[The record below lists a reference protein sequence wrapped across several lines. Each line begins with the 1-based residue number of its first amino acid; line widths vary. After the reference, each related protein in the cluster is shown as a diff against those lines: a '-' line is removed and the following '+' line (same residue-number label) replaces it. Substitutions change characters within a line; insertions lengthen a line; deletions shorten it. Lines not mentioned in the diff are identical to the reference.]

1 MPIVYSLPGT
11 FHWSQEDKGKL
22 ISIKSQSLIAYL
34 GDYKLSNIIRTTEAI
49 PKTSSMF
56 YFEIKIRDCGTNSVL
71 GIGLTQADPNT
82 RSGCFPGWKRY
93 TTLGIGY
100 HGDDGGIYRQSN
112 KAIERTETF
121 TTGDV
126 AGCFMCQTRIKEE
139 EVTLVQ
145 FTKNGQKFLSPRII
159 ENSEWYPTIGMA
171 SPGASISTNFGE
183 GPFVYDPIG
192 I

>member
-1 MPIVYSLPGT
+1 MPIVYSLQGT

-49 PKTSSMF
+49 
-56 YFEIKIRDCGTNSVL
+56 
-71 GIGLTQADPNT
+71 TQADPST

-100 HGDDGGIYRQSN
+100 HGDDGGIYYHSN

-126 AGCFMCQTRIKEE
+126 AGCFMCQTRIKEKD
-139 EVTLVQ
+139 VTLV
-145 FTKNGQKFLSPRII
+145 
-159 ENSEWYPTIGMA
+159 
-171 SPGASISTNFGE
+171 
-183 GPFVYDPIG
+183 
-192 I
+192 